1 MPTPSLLARRPWRLI
16 GAAAVLALFTWSSWQ
31 EPSLH
36 EYAPPTT
43 FVTLSAPALRPG
55 PESARL
61 RAQITALPGITAC
74 ALRPDK
80 QLLTLAYNPEL
91 LSPAQLYARLGLR
104 PLPVAP
110 PDPTVRQC
118 PVPAGYVLVA
128 ERLRFALNL
137 RRLFVRQ

>member
-1 MPTPSLLARRPWRLI
+1 MPTPSLLARRPWRLV
-16 GAAAVLALFTWSSWQ
+16 GAAAVLTLLTWSSWQ

-36 EYAPPTT
+36 DYAPPTT
-43 FVTLSAPALRPG
+43 FATLSAPALRPG
-55 PESARL
+55 PAAARL
-61 RAQITALPGITAC
+61 QARITALPGVTAC

-91 LSPAQLYARLGLR
+91 LSAEQLYARLGLR

-110 PDPTVRQC
+110 PNPAVRQC